1 MRIKK
6 STVIL
11 LVTSLLA
18 IGWTLVYYELAGT
31 AILNARQGKQ
41 SRYATAP
48 LPADPEITLAPGTF
62 SSLDISASGVQ
73 TVICHD
79 NLFRIRM
86 KKHLR
91 KYVYLSHH
99 DSTLILK
106 VSSFV
111 RSSSEDTILILVPGV
126 LQKITIHKN

>member
-1 MRIKK
+1 
-6 STVIL
+6 
-11 LVTSLLA
+11 
-18 IGWTLVYYELAGT
+18 
-31 AILNARQGKQ
+31 
-41 SRYATAP
+41 
-48 LPADPEITLAPGTF
+48 
-62 SSLDISASGVQ
+62 
-73 TVICHD
+73 
-79 NLFRIRM
+79 M